1 MSTAQIHIPGYVVG
15 TWDID
20 PLHTEVGF
28 SVRHLM
34 VSKVRGRFTRF
45 EGSFVTAPELGDSS
59 ASATIDM
66 TSIDTNNP
74 TRDDDLRS
82 KNFFEVDQYPQMTY
96 RSTGLRLDGEQ
107 FILDGELTAH
117 GVTRQ
122 VPLFARAG
130 EDVHRALH
138 SAVPTP
144 HEEQVGAV
152 GQGRARRL
160 GHLPALRDLVPRDI
174 QLAPTL
180 ELRAEFGQPAPHGL
194 LRVREHGDLHRR
206 PFM

>member
-45 EGSFVTAPELGDSS
+45 EGSFVTAPDPLNSS

-96 RSTGLRLDGEQ
+96 RSTGLKVDGEK
-107 FILDGELTAH
+107 FTLDGELTAH
-117 GVTRQ
+117 GITR
-122 VPLFARAG
+122 PLPLRVEVNGF
-130 EDVHRALH
+130 
-138 SAVPTP
+138 
-144 HEEQVGAV
+144 GADPYGNQRSGFTATGSLNRSDFDMKFNV
-152 GQGRARRL
+152 SLEGGGVMIGDRIDITIEVEGILRRRARHMRN
-160 GHLPALRDLVPRDI
+160 
-174 QLAPTL
+174 LA
-180 ELRAEFGQPAPHGL
+180 
-194 LRVREHGDLHRR
+194 
-206 PFM
+206 

>member
-45 EGSFVTAPELGDSS
+45 EGSFVTAPDPLNSS

-96 RSTGLRLDGEQ
+96 RSTGLKVDGEK
-107 FILDGELTAH
+107 FTLDGELTAH
-117 GVTRQ
+117 GITRPLPLRVEVNGFGADPYGNQ
-122 VPLFARAG
+122 RSGFTATGSLNRSDFDMKFNVPLEG
-130 EDVHRALH
+130 GGVM
-138 SAVPTP
+138 
-144 HEEQVGAV
+144 VGDRIDITIEV
-152 GQGRARRL
+152 EGI
-160 GHLPALRDLVPRDI
+160 LRKP
-174 QLAPTL
+174 PGT
-180 ELRAEFGQPAPHGL
+180 
-194 LRVREHGDLHRR
+194 
-206 PFM
+206 

>member
-45 EGSFVTAPELGDSS
+45 EGSFVTAPDPLNSS

-96 RSTGLRLDGEQ
+96 RSTGLKVDGEQ
-107 FILDGELTAH
+107 FTLDGELTAH
-117 GVTRQ
+117 GITR
-122 VPLFARAG
+122 PL
-130 EDVHRALH
+130 
-138 SAVPTP
+138 P
-144 HEEQVGAV
+144 
-152 GQGRARRL
+152 
-160 GHLPALRDLVPRDI
+160 
-174 QLAPTL
+174 
-180 ELRAEFGQPAPHGL
+180 
-194 LRVREHGDLHRR
+194 LRVEVNGFGADPYGNQRSGFTATGSLNRSDFGMTFNVSLEGGGVMVGDRIDITIEVEGILRK
-206 PFM
+206 PAGN

>member
-45 EGSFVTAPELGDSS
+45 EGSFLTAPDPLNSS

-96 RSTGLRLDGEQ
+96 RSTGLQVDGER
-107 FILDGELTAH
+107 FVLDGELTAH
-117 GVTRQ
+117 GVTLR
-122 VPLFARAG
+122 VPLRIEVNGFGADPYGNQRCGFTATG
-130 EDVHRALH
+130 SLNRSDFGMTFN
-138 SAVPTP
+138 VPL
-144 HEEQVGAV
+144 EGGGVMVGDRIDITIEV
-152 GQGRARRL
+152 EGI
-160 GHLPALRDLVPRDI
+160 LRKP
-174 QLAPTL
+174 PGT
-180 ELRAEFGQPAPHGL
+180 
-194 LRVREHGDLHRR
+194 
-206 PFM
+206 

>member
-1 MSTAQIHIPGYVVG
+1 VIAVSSAQVQIPGYVAG

-20 PLHTEVGF
+20 PLHTEIGF

-45 EGSFVTAPELGDSS
+45 EGSFVTAPDPKDSS
-59 ASATIDM
+59 ATATIDM

-96 RSTGLRLDGEQ
+96 QSTGLRMDGGDV
-107 FILDGELTAH
+107 ILDGDLTAH

-122 VPLFARAG
+122 VPLRIEVNGFGGDPYGNQRSGYTATGTINRSDFG
-130 EDVHRALH
+130 LTFN
-138 SAVPTP
+138 VPL
-144 HEEQVGAV
+144 EGGGVMIGD
-152 GQGRARRL
+152 RI
-160 GHLPALRDLVPRDI
+160 DI
-174 QLAPTL
+174 TL
-180 ELRAEFGQPAPHGL
+180 EVEGILRKADDQ
-194 LRVREHGDLHRR
+194 
-206 PFM
+206 